1 MRRLLDRTSRI
12 TGASCCSRIL
22 SGTNHRNP
30 NLAAVRYSSYSTSR
44 FPADTSVLFLSNLLP
59 EPNASAAGVRTSFL
73 LQKLVQCDGITSVH
87 YATAASPKEAE
98 QETENDKLLKTLGV
112 QFHLLPPNRSKLMK
126 NLLDAF
132 PRTDNMLVIFD
143 RFYAEEMY
151 SFHLHEH
158 CPHAVLVL
166 DMQDMHSLRHARQ
179 DAIKLSDRIGP
190 ASLENLPIDVPPS
203 ISDPRLLRELA
214 SVHRSDLTIACSPA
228 ELDLLHLHYQIPT
241 SKLCVAPLFGD
252 NNIPVVSTSP
262 IGNADS
268 EEVNRHDFVFVGGF
282 RHDPNVD
289 AVHQLKRLWP
299 RIRAALV
306 DDDDDDPT
314 VTVRLHIYG
323 AYCPDQLKQRYHNP
337 QEGFLM
343 HGYHESLHDILR
355 DKKVMLAPL
364 RFGAGLKGKIVDAWK
379 YGVPVVTTT
388 IGSEGMHVH
397 VKGGNEGDITP
408 PSDEWGGKVALSDD
422 DFVKSAVDLYRNPES
437 WYKAQQQASSL
448 LSRLYGDGQWEELA
462 SRLCQALEQ
471 REENRA
477 TDFSRAI
484 LWHQSCRSTEFFSK
498 YIEYK
503 EQHKHKENGPEDDVD
518 QARSL
523 EAGGNTKVKK

>member
-1 MRRLLDRTSRI
+1 MRLPLRTSPRNLSSIGRTSRI
-12 TGASCCSRIL
+12 TGACSRIL
-22 SGTNHRNP
+22 SRTNHHSP
-30 NLAAVRYSSYSTSR
+30 SFAAARRSSSFSTK

-73 LQKLVQCDGITSVH
+73 LQKLAECDGITSVH
-87 YATAASPKEAE
+87 YATAASPKETDT
-98 QETENDKLLKTLGV
+98 ETANDKLLKALGV
-112 QFHLLPPNRSKLMK
+112 QFHLLPPNRSTLMK
-126 NLLDAF
+126 NLLDAI
-132 PRTDNMLVIFD
+132 PRTENMLVIFD

-179 DAIKLSDRIGP
+179 AAIKASDRLGP
-190 ASLENLPIDVPPS
+190 ASLENLPIDVRPS
-203 ISDPRLLRELA
+203 ISDKRLLRELA
-214 SVHRSDLTIACSPA
+214 AIHRSDLTIACSPA
-228 ELDLLHLHYQIPT
+228 EMDMLHLHYQIPT

-252 NNIPVVSTSP
+252 STLPVASKVPSP
-262 IGNADS
+262 NGNS

-306 DDDDDDPT
+306 DVNDDPC
-314 VTVRLHIYG
+314 VSIRLHIYG

-337 QEGFLM
+337 KEGFFM
-343 HGYHESLHDILR
+343 HGYHESLRDILA

-388 IGSEGMHVH
+388 IGGEGMHV
-397 VKGGNEGDITP
+397 KGDNEGDT

-422 DFVKSAVDLYRNPES
+422 DFVKSAVDLYRNPDS
-437 WYKAQQQASSL
+437 WTTAQQHASSI
-448 LSRLYGDGQWEELA
+448 LSKLYGDGIWEELS

-471 REENRA
+471 REGNRA

-503 EQHKHKENGPEDDVD
+503 EQHKLKENEHEDDVNP
-518 QARSL
+518 A
-523 EAGGNTKVKK
+523 K

>member
-1 MRRLLDRTSRI
+1 MCLRLRMSAQMRSLDRTSRN
-12 TGASCCSRIL
+12 TGTCFHIL
-22 SGTNHRNP
+22 STLNP
-30 NLAAVRYSSYSTSR
+30 ILAAVRFSSYSTSK

-73 LQKLVQCDGITSVH
+73 LQKLAQCDGVTSVH
-87 YATAASPKEAE
+87 YATAASPKETE
-98 QETENDKLLKTLGV
+98 QESESDKLLKTLGV

-126 NLLDAF
+126 NLLDAL

-179 DAIKLSDRIGP
+179 ATIKASDRLGP
-190 ASLENLPIDVPPS
+190 ASLDNLPIHVRPS
-203 ISDPRLLRELA
+203 IDDPRLLRELA
-214 SVHRSDLTIACSPA
+214 SIHRSDLTIACSPA
-228 ELDLLHLHYQIPT
+228 EMDMLHLHYQIPT
-241 SKLCVAPLFGD
+241 SKLCVAPLFG
-252 NNIPVVSTSP
+252 NNNLPVVSTIPNPDP
-262 IGNADS
+262 IGNSDS

-306 DDDDDDPT
+306 NNDPT
-314 VTVRLHIYG
+314 VSVRLHIYG

-337 QEGFLM
+337 KEGFLM
-343 HGYHESLHDILR
+343 HGYHDSLRDILW

-388 IGSEGMHVH
+388 IGSEGMHV
-397 VKGGNEGDITP
+397 KGGNEGDTP
-408 PSDEWGGKVALSDD
+408 PPDEWGGKVALSDD
-422 DFVKSAVDLYRNPES
+422 DFVKSAVDLYRNTES
-437 WYKAQQQASSL
+437 WSKSQQHASSL
-448 LSRLYGDGQWEELA
+448 LSQLYGDGQWEELA
-462 SRLCQALEQ
+462 SRLCRALEQ

-503 EQHKHKENGPEDDVD
+503 EQHQHKENGHEDDVD
-518 QARSL
+518 QARPL
-523 EAGGNTKVKK
+523 EQEERSKK